1 MSDRP
6 EPAPAGD
13 IVVRGRGGRA
23 GLFAAMAPGA
33 LLDVPAGGGAQS
45 RALARLGYRVCSV
58 DLFPRP
64 DRAPGQSWVCADANL
79 ALPFADRAFD
89 YVLSREGIEHLENQM
104 GFLRECAR
112 VLRPGGRLILT
123 TPNVMHLGAR
133 ISALLTGQRN
143 LRRGLV
149 NEVQTLRGHRGARF
163 YHGHVFLL
171 DYFRARYMLRI
182 AGFDRLEVR
191 TDRLSPT
198 AVAASPLAP
207 LLYASMKFSIAV
219 SARNARKPD
228 HKPPPPEVTRE
239 IISHVLSP
247 ALLFGKRM
255 IILAK
260 RAGG

>member
-1 MSDRP
+1 
-6 EPAPAGD
+6 
-13 IVVRGRGGRA
+13 
-23 GLFAAMAPGA
+23 
-33 LLDVPAGGGAQS
+33 
-45 RALARLGYRVCSV
+45 
-58 DLFPRP
+58 
-64 DRAPGQSWVCADANL
+64 
-79 ALPFADRAFD
+79 
-89 YVLSREGIEHLENQM
+89 
-104 GFLRECAR
+104 

-149 NEVQTLRGHRGARF
+149 NEVQTLRGRRGARF

-182 AGFDRLEVR
+182 AGFDRLEVH

-207 LLYASMKFSIAV
+207 LLYVSIKFYVAV
-219 SARNARKPD
+219 SARNARKPG

-255 IILAK
+255 IIVAE
-260 RAGG
+260 RAAG